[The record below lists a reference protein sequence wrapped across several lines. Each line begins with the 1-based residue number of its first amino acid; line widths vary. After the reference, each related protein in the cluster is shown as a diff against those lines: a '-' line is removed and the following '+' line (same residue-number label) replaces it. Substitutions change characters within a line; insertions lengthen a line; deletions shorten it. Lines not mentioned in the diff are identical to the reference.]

1 MIVKSDFISFSELTI
16 NSFINSLA
24 DDDNII
30 IIWSQS
36 ELLRILSLCHK
47 DLSSDY

>member
-30 IIWSQS
+30 II
-36 ELLRILSLCHK
+36 
-47 DLSSDY
+47 